1 MSQGQ
6 YVFTQLCSFLPKR
19 IFDCLVDKYEGN
31 KWVKSFTC
39 WHHLLV
45 MVFGQLSNRK
55 SMRDLIVTL
64 NAHRSKFYRL
74 GLGKSVTRSNLSKA
88 NEVREAM
95 IFKEYADRLIDIAR
109 RKRDGL
115 KEFFVK
121 NKVFAFDST
130 TISLCLSVYWWTKLH
145 HSKGGVK
152 AHTLYDVKTDVPAFV
167 IVTDASVHDSQV
179 MGDIPYEADAIYIFD
194 RAYMDTAQLY
204 AIALQK
210 AFFVVREK
218 HKMKFDI
225 IEDKHYDNPAT
236 GIMADQIVRF
246 SGSKTKNKYPETI
259 RRVIY
264 YDSIGNRTFVF
275 YTNNTNLSA
284 EDIAE
289 LYKNRWSVEL
299 FFKWLKQHLH
309 VKEFYGTSE
318 NAVNIQIYSAIITYC
333 LVAIVGS
340 ELHLKMSTYELL
352 RIIGVSLFDKT
363 PLRELLKDEPAED
376 DNGNDQQLWLEFE
389 D

>member
-19 IFDCLVDKYEGN
+19 IFDCIVDKYEGN

-64 NAHRSKFYRL
+64 DAHRSKFYRL
-74 GLGKSVTRSNLSKA
+74 GLGKSITRSNLSKA
-88 NEVREAM
+88 NEVREAR

-194 RAYMDTAQLY
+194 RAYMDTGQLY
-204 AIALQK
+204 AIALLK

-225 IEDKHYDNPAT
+225 IEDRHYNNPVT
-236 GIMADQIVRF
+236 GIMADQIVSF
-246 SGSKTKNKYPETI
+246 SGSKTKNKYPESI

-275 YTNNTNLSA
+275 YTNNTDLSA

-352 RIIGVSLFDKT
+352 RIVGVSLFDKT

-376 DNGNDQQLWLEFE
+376 ANGNDLQLWLEFE

>member
-39 WHHLLV
+39 WHHLLI

-88 NEVREAM
+88 NEMREAR

-145 HSKGGVK
+145 HGKGGVK

-204 AIALQK
+204 AIALLK

-218 HKMKFDI
+218 HKMKFDV
-225 IEDKHYDNPAT
+225 IEDKHYNNPAT
-236 GIMADQIVRF
+236 GIMADQIVRL
-246 SGSKTKNKYPETI
+246 SGAKTKNKYPEAI
-259 RRVIY
+259 RRIIY
-264 YDSIGNRTFVF
+264 YDSIGNRTFIF
-275 YTNNTNLSA
+275 YTNNTDLSA

-333 LVAIVGS
+333 LVAIVGC

-352 RIIGVSLFDKT
+352 RIVGVSLFDKT
-363 PLRELLKDEPAED
+363 PLRELLKDEPEED
-376 DNGNDQQLWLEFE
+376 ANGNDQQLWLEFE

>member
-1 MSQGQ
+1 
-6 YVFTQLCSFLPKR
+6 
-19 IFDCLVDKYEGN
+19 
-31 KWVKSFTC
+31 
-39 WHHLLV
+39 
-45 MVFGQLSNRK
+45 
-55 SMRDLIVTL
+55 MRDLIVTL

-74 GLGKSVTRSNLSKA
+74 GFGKSVTRSNLSKV
-88 NEVREAM
+88 NEVREVK

-115 KEFFVK
+115 KEFFVS

-167 IVTDASVHDSQV
+167 IVTDASVHDSRV
-179 MGDIPYEADAIYIFD
+179 MGEIPYEADAIYIFD
-194 RAYMDTAQLY
+194 RAYMDTAQIF
-204 AIALQK
+204 AIAMLK

-218 HKMKFDI
+218 HKMKFRI
-225 IEDKHYDNPAT
+225 IEDKQYNNPLT
-236 GIMADQIVRF
+236 GIMADQIVKF
-246 SGSKTKNKYPETI
+246 TGPKTKKNYPETI
-259 RRVIY
+259 RRVVY

-275 YTNNTNLSA
+275 YTNNMELTA

-309 VKEFYGTSE
+309 IKEFYGTSE
-318 NAVNIQIYSAIITYC
+318 NAVSIQIYSAIIAYC

-340 ELHLKMSTYELL
+340 ELKLKMSTYDVL

-363 PLRELLKDEPAED
+363 PLRELLNDESAENIKDSD
-376 DNGNDQQLWLEFE
+376 LQLWLEFE

>member
-1 MSQGQ
+1 
-6 YVFTQLCSFLPKR
+6 
-19 IFDCLVDKYEGN
+19 
-31 KWVKSFTC
+31 
-39 WHHLLV
+39 
-45 MVFGQLSNRK
+45 
-55 SMRDLIVTL
+55 MRDLIVTL

-88 NEVREAM
+88 NEVREAR
-95 IFKEYADRLIDIAR
+95 IFKEYAGRLIDIAR

-121 NKVFAFDST
+121 NKVLAFDST

-179 MGDIPYEADAIYIFD
+179 MGDIPYEEGAIYIFD
-194 RAYMDTAQLY
+194 RAYMDTGKLH
-204 AIALQK
+204 AIALLK

-218 HKMKFDI
+218 QKIKFDI
-225 IEDKHYDNPAT
+225 IEDKHYNNPAT

-246 SGSKTKNKYPETI
+246 SGPKTKDKYPEAI

-275 YTNNTNLSA
+275 YTNNTDLPA
-284 EDIAE
+284 EYIAE

-352 RIIGVSLFDKT
+352 RIVGVSLFDKT
-363 PLRELLKDEPAED
+363 SLRELLKDEPAED
-376 DNGNDQQLWLEFE
+376 DKGYDQQLWLEFE